1 MDFGTCCSGFALMI
15 EFIIDEAVLNPHF
28 HKEPVWMCTLVF
40 FVRSTRWLQLR
51 GCLGVFGKFVFFPF
65 PKGLLVICCASEER
79 HLGLLPTHH
88 FMSRY
93 FLLVSH
99 MWIWGASKQAY
110 KENIK
115 SLLHLH
121 LNINVSSLR
130 TCMCDRNQKMWDQ
143 QGWWGIFFW
152 SGWYCLLHCLLLWI
166 GSWFSFI

>member
-28 HKEPVWMCTLVF
+28 QEEPVWMCPGISMHSSLFCQINKVA
-40 FVRSTRWLQLR
+40 STQGLS
-51 GCLGVFGKFVFFPF
+51 GGVWQICFHPF
-65 PKGLLVICCASEER
+65 PRGLLEICCASEER

-93 FLLVSH
+93 FLLVSQ
-99 MWIWGASKQAY
+99 MWIWGASKQAH
-110 KENIK
+110 KEKIK

-143 QGWWGIFFW
+143 QGWQGIFYW
-152 SGWYCLLHCLLLWI
+152 PG
-166 GSWFSFI
+166 